1 MRKSVFVLVLS
12 LILALAVTSRSD
24 QILDG
29 MEAYLRGDYA
39 EALNLLRPFAE
50 RGEAD
55 AQFSLGSMYYEGHGV
70 RKDYVEAVRWF
81 RKAAEQGDADA
92 QFNLGV
98 AYNEAEGVL
107 MNHAE
112 AAQWY
117 HKAAEQGHTEAQF
130 NLGIASV
137 LGEGIL
143 QSTSAAVDWF
153 YKSGM
158 NFLQDGEREKALMA
172 YDRINFL
179 NPGHFLGEKL
189 KEALY
194 P

>member
-1 MRKSVFVLVLS
+1 MRK
-12 LILALAVTSRSD
+12 
-24 QILDG
+24 
-29 MEAYLRGDYA
+29 
-39 EALNLLRPFAE
+39 
-50 RGEAD
+50 
-55 AQFSLGSMYYEGHGV
+55 
-70 RKDYVEAVRWF
+70 
-81 RKAAEQGDADA
+81 
-92 QFNLGV
+92 
-98 AYNEAEGVL
+98 
-107 MNHAE
+107 

-117 HKAAEQGHTEAQF
+117 HKAAEQGHTEAQYNLGVRYKKGKGVQQNPREAVRWWLKAAEQSHAEAQF